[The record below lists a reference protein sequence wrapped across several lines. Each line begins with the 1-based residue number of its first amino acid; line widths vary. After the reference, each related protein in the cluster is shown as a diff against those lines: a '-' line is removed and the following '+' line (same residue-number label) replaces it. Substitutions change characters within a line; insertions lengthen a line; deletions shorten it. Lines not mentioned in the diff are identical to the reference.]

1 MWTAFAVAST
11 AAYITH
17 YFTIALPLAQYA
29 LFAFILKRNRRFFR
43 QWIWVQGLAAVPV
56 LIWIYAL
63 SKQEAVAFGIG
74 WIPRPGVPDLFLT
87 LWNMTAG
94 YDGHLY
100 WYVLPALVLLLGG
113 LVAGSVWVVRHY
125 QTEREK
131 LYWFLLFILT
141 FIFGFAVSLFRPL
154 YVDRYFMVTL
164 PALVLLII
172 LGWKSLVSRRWQ
184 YSIAGVVVVMS
195 FISVIVTLGTGR
207 DQKEDWRSAADYIE
221 REWQSG
227 DGLLTESPIELLS
240 ILHYADDDTLD
251 YAWLLEAPDPMTQY
265 DEPVSRIW
273 AVYRNPREDGH
284 RQGVLADFDPYESS
298 GSPMPLWLTEHHVVM
313 QKEFNG
319 VTVLLVDVSEETP

>member
-1 MWTAFAVAST
+1 
-11 AAYITH
+11 
-17 YFTIALPLAQYA
+17 
-29 LFAFILKRNRRFFR
+29 
-43 QWIWVQGLAAVPV
+43 
-56 LIWIYAL
+56 
-63 SKQEAVAFGIG
+63 
-74 WIPRPGVPDLFLT
+74 
-87 LWNMTAG
+87 
-94 YDGHLY
+94 
-100 WYVLPALVLLLGG
+100 
-113 LVAGSVWVVRHY
+113 VRHY